1 MNWLSER
8 VVARLMVTPT
18 EEGWNYWRRCAR
30 DDGRTKEKKVMGAG
44 LPRFGWRTT
53 PPGASLREVHPRRP
67 VRGTLEDDG

>member
-53 PPGASLREVHPRRP
+53 PPGFASWSAS
-67 VRGTLEDDG
+67 T